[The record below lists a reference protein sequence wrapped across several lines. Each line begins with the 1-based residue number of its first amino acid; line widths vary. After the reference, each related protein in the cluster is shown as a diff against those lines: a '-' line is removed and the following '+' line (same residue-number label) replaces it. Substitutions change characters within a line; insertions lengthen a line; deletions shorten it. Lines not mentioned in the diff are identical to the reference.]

1 VPERVVA
8 RVVARVVEVETPG
21 GVAQAHVR
29 RPRSPVGALVLGHG
43 AGGGVGAADLVAVTK
58 AAVAAGWAV
67 ALVEQPWRVAGRRV
81 AAPPPRLD
89 EAWVPVVRA
98 LRSGRGALPGPLV
111 TGGRSAGARVA
122 CRTGAQVDAAATVC
136 LAFPLHPPGRPER
149 SRAPELDLAVRPLL
163 VVQGE
168 RDAFG
173 GPAEVR
179 EVLPEG
185 AELVAVPGT
194 HALDKAAGTQ
204 AAAEAVV
211 AFLRRVA
218 ARPE

>member
-1 VPERVVA
+1 VAERA
-8 RVVARVVEVETPG
+8 ASRVVEVQTPTG
-21 GVAQAHVR
+21 TARAHVR
-29 RPRSPVGALVLGHG
+29 RPRSALGTLVLGHG
-43 AGGGVGAADLVAVTK
+43 AGGGVAAADLVAVTD
-58 AAVAAGWAV
+58 AALAAGWAV

-89 EAWVPVVRA
+89 EAWVPVVRR

-122 CRTGAQVDAAATVC
+122 CRTGVEVGAAATVC

-149 SRAPELDLAVRPLL
+149 SRAPELAAAVRPLL

-173 GPAEVR
+173 GPALVR
-179 EVLPEG
+179 EALPEG
-185 AELVAVPGT
+185 GELVAVPGT
-194 HALDKAAGTQ
+194 HALDTVAATT
-204 AAAEAVV
+204 AAAAAVV
-211 AFLRRVA
+211 AFLGRVQA
-218 ARPE
+218 